1 MLSAKGIHCDTY
13 MMPNNRL
20 KDRIALITG
29 ASRGIGSAIAK
40 RFAQEG
46 AHTVLT
52 ARTVGGL
59 EDTDDSIR
67 KINGT
72 ESTLVPLDL
81 ADGDTIDQLGAALY
95 ERFGRI
101 DIVIGNAGTLGELT
115 PVHHLEPTTWDNVIA
130 LNVTANYRLIRSMDP
145 LLKASDAGRAIFVTS
160 RAAIDLNPFWGGY
173 AASKAA
179 LEALIRT
186 YAQEVQHTN
195 VRVNLVDPG
204 RQRTSMRAKAFPG
217 ENPKKLRRPEEM
229 TGVFVD
235 LAEADFE
242 QNGKTFEAYPEIC
255 PK

>member
-1 MLSAKGIHCDTY
+1 
-13 MMPNNRL
+13 MMPNKRL

-40 RFAQEG
+40 RFAKEG
-46 AHTVLT
+46 AHTILT

-67 KINGT
+67 RSNGT

-81 ADGDTIDQLGAALY
+81 TDGDTIDQLGAALH

-101 DIVIGNAGTLGELT
+101 DIVIGNAGILGELT
-115 PVHHLEPTTWDNVIA
+115 PMNHLDPTTWDNIIA
-130 LNVTANYRLIRSMDP
+130 LNVTANYRLIRSLDP
-145 LLKASDAGRAIFVTS
+145 LLKASDSGRAVFVTS
-160 RAAIDLNPFWGGY
+160 RAAIHLNPFWGGY

-179 LEALIRT
+179 LEVLVKT
-186 YAQEVQHTN
+186 YAKEVQHTN
-195 VRVNLVDPG
+195 IRVNLVDPG
-204 RQRTSMRAKAFPG
+204 PQQTAMRAKAFPG
-217 ENPKKLRRPEEM
+217 ENPNKLRKPDEM

-235 LAEADFE
+235 LAESKFG
-242 QNGKTFEAYPEIC
+242 QNGKTFEAYPEIF

>member
-1 MLSAKGIHCDTY
+1 MV
-13 MMPNNRL
+13 NNRL
-20 KDRIALITG
+20 KGRIALITG
-29 ASRGIGSAIAK
+29 ASRGIGSAIAQ
-40 RFAQEG
+40 RFAMEG

-59 EDTDDSIR
+59 EDTDDTIR

-81 ADGDTIDQLGAALY
+81 TESDTIDQLGAALH

-115 PVHHLEPTTWDNVIA
+115 PVNHLEPTTWDNIIA

-160 RAAIDLNPFWGGY
+160 RAAVDLNPFWGGY

-179 LEALIRT
+179 LEVLVKT

-195 VRVNLVDPG
+195 IRVNLVDPG
-204 RQRTSMRAKAFPG
+204 RQQTAMRAKAFPG
-217 ENPKKLRRPEEM
+217 ENPKNLRQPDEM

-235 LAEADFE
+235 LAESNFG
-242 QNGKTFEAYPEIC
+242 QNGRTFEAYPEIF

>member
-1 MLSAKGIHCDTY
+1 
-13 MMPNNRL
+13 MMVNNRL
-20 KDRIALITG
+20 KGRIALITG
-29 ASRGIGSAIAK
+29 ASRGIGSAIAQ
-40 RFAQEG
+40 RFAMEG

-59 EDTDDSIR
+59 EDTDDTIR

-81 ADGDTIDQLGAALY
+81 TESDTIDQLGAALH

-115 PVHHLEPTTWDNVIA
+115 PVNHLEPTTWDNIIA

-160 RAAIDLNPFWGGY
+160 RATVDLNPFWGGY

-179 LEALIRT
+179 LEVLVKT

-195 VRVNLVDPG
+195 IRVNLVDPG
-204 RQRTSMRAKAFPG
+204 RQQTAMRAKAFPG
-217 ENPKKLRRPEEM
+217 ENPRNLRQPDEM

-235 LAEADFE
+235 LAESNFG
-242 QNGKTFEAYPEIC
+242 QNGRTFEAYPEIF

>member
-1 MLSAKGIHCDTY
+1 
-13 MMPNNRL
+13 MMVNNRL
-20 KDRIALITG
+20 KGRIALITG
-29 ASRGIGSAIAK
+29 ASRGIGSAIAR
-40 RFAQEG
+40 RFAMEG

-59 EDTDDSIR
+59 EDTDDTIR

-81 ADGDTIDQLGAALY
+81 TESDTIDQLGAALH

-115 PVHHLEPTTWDNVIA
+115 PVNHLEPTTWDNIIA

-160 RAAIDLNPFWGGY
+160 RAAVDLNPFWGGY

-179 LEALIRT
+179 LEVLVKT

-195 VRVNLVDPG
+195 IRVNLVDPG
-204 RQRTSMRAKAFPG
+204 RQQTAMRAKAFPG
-217 ENPKKLRRPEEM
+217 ENPKNLRQPDEM

-235 LAEADFE
+235 LAESNFG
-242 QNGKTFEAYPEIC
+242 QNGRTFEAYPEIF

>member
-1 MLSAKGIHCDTY
+1 
-13 MMPNNRL
+13 MMVNNRL
-20 KDRIALITG
+20 KGRIALITG
-29 ASRGIGSAIAK
+29 ASRGIGSAIAQ
-40 RFAQEG
+40 RFAMEG

-59 EDTDDSIR
+59 EDTDDTIR

-81 ADGDTIDQLGAALY
+81 TESDTIDQLGAALH

-115 PVHHLEPTTWDNVIA
+115 PVNHLEPTTWDNIIA

-160 RAAIDLNPFWGGY
+160 RAAVDLNPFWGGY

-179 LEALIRT
+179 LEVLVKT

-195 VRVNLVDPG
+195 IRVNLVDPG
-204 RQRTSMRAKAFPG
+204 RQQTAMRAKAFPG
-217 ENPKKLRRPEEM
+217 ENPKNLRQPDEM

-235 LAEADFE
+235 LAESNFG
-242 QNGKTFEAYPEIC
+242 QNGRTFEAYPEIF